1 MVSAFPSHVLASN
14 EDSHPDRQS
23 ALVMRNISVRGH
35 RTSIRLEPQIWESM
49 TEICRREFCTPHD
62 VCSYVAER
70 KPPNGSLT
78 SSLRVFILSYFRTC
92 ATEDGH
98 RSSGHGQGM
107 FLSQQHERRQ
117 MRTLRADAL
126 DRNPPDGSDRS
137 PQRTRSGTDTG

>member
-1 MVSAFPSHVLASN
+1 MVSAFPSRVVASN
-14 EDSHPDRQS
+14 EDSHSDRQS

-78 SSLRVFILSYFRTC
+78 SSLRVFILGYFRTC

-107 FLSQQHERRQ
+107 FMSQQQERRE
-117 MRTLRADAL
+117 MRAKKADGR
-126 DRNPPDGSDRS
+126 DR
-137 PQRTRSGTDTG
+137 

>member
-49 TEICRREFCTPHD
+49 TEICRREFCTLHD

-70 KPPNGSLT
+70 KPPHGSLT
-78 SSLRVFILSYFRTC
+78 SSLRVFILNYFRTC

-98 RSSGHGQGM
+98 HRTGHGQGM
-107 FLSQQHERRQ
+107 FMSQQQERLQ
-117 MRTLRADAL
+117 MRKLKADGL
-126 DRNPPDGSDRS
+126 HR
-137 PQRTRSGTDTG
+137 